1 MRLSPSN
8 ICFST
13 FHLFFSRCR
22 YPLNGTP
29 CPRQQSPRKRN
40 AIKAVLESRVGGVP
54 SKKEKKQTEH
64 TFRMCACQLNTTLL
78 VFLFFLRLGTLCFV
92 LRPSVLLSFQR
103 AECRQTGCRIDRL
116 SGREDTLQ
124 VTQQPEWEGGREG
137 VPGYP
142 YLPGCQAGANDPAIA
157 RGAGATVS
165 AVVQSKPTSARCFS
179 RRGPVAPTEFLH
191 YAALGG
197 PSVSP
202 RPPDPQSP
210 SPTGSNMVAHS
221 SNWSCSPGASANQK
235 EPRDVTSC
243 WELKSFLGVFFPL

>member
-1 MRLSPSN
+1 MNVCLPAEHDSASFLVLPSSWHSLLCASPLCAALLPAGRVPADWMSYR
-8 ICFST
+8 S
-13 FHLFFSRCR
+13 
-22 YPLNGTP
+22 
-29 CPRQQSPRKRN
+29 
-40 AIKAVLESRVGGVP
+40 AVRTGGHP
-54 SKKEKKQTEH
+54 
-64 TFRMCACQLNTTLL
+64 A
-78 VFLFFLRLGTLCFV
+78 GY
-92 LRPSVLLSFQR
+92 
-103 AECRQTGCRIDRL
+103 AAAG
-116 SGREDTLQ
+116 
-124 VTQQPEWEGGREG
+124 EGGREG

-142 YLPGCQAGANDPAIA
+142 YLPGCQAGAGAAAADLNDPPIA

-179 RRGPVAPTEFLH
+179 RRGPVAPTEFLL

-197 PSVSP
+197 LSVSP

-221 SNWSCSPGASANQK
+221 FNWSCSPGASANQN

>member
-1 MRLSPSN
+1 
-8 ICFST
+8 
-13 FHLFFSRCR
+13 
-22 YPLNGTP
+22 
-29 CPRQQSPRKRN
+29 
-40 AIKAVLESRVGGVP
+40 
-54 SKKEKKQTEH
+54 
-64 TFRMCACQLNTTLL
+64 MCACQLNTTLL
-78 VFLFFLRLGTLCFV
+78 VFLFFLHLGTLSFA

-116 SGREDTLQ
+116 SGWEDTLQ
-124 VTQQPEWEGGREG
+124 VTQQPEREGGREG

-142 YLPGCQAGANDPAIA
+142 YLPGCQAGAGAAAADLNDPAIA

-221 SNWSCSPGASANQK
+221 FHWSCSPGAFAKKKVHHAEIGFALCS
-235 EPRDVTSC
+235 P
-243 WELKSFLGVFFPL
+243 

>member
-1 MRLSPSN
+1 MN
-8 ICFST
+8 
-13 FHLFFSRCR
+13 
-22 YPLNGTP
+22 
-29 CPRQQSPRKRN
+29 
-40 AIKAVLESRVGGVP
+40 
-54 SKKEKKQTEH
+54 
-64 TFRMCACQLNTTLL
+64 ACQLNTTAGFLVLPSSWHSLL
-78 VFLFFLRLGTLCFV
+78 CASPLCAA
-92 LRPSVLLSFQR
+92 LLPAGRVPADWMSYR
-103 AECRQTGCRIDRL
+103 SAVRTG
-116 SGREDTLQ
+116 GH
-124 VTQQPEWEGGREG
+124 PAGYAAAGEGGREG

-142 YLPGCQAGANDPAIA
+142 YPYLPGCQAGAGAAAADLNDPAIA

-221 SNWSCSPGASANQK
+221 FHWSCSPGAFAKKKVHHAEIGFALCS
-235 EPRDVTSC
+235 P
-243 WELKSFLGVFFPL
+243 